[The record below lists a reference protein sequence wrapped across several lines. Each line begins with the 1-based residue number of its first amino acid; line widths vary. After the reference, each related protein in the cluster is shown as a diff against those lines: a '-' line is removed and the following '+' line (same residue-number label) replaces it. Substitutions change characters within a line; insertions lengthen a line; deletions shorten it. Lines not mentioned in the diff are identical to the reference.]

1 MTTAITIFLS
11 GSGTDRAGRTYQYIL
26 DQDDH
31 WLEYTH
37 DWIQWC
43 FPLFEKSQSVKSAPT
58 LGSSSEVAGIRA
70 CSSCQE
76 NMRLGLIR
84 YAEFLRDND
93 QWLRYHDHNHLRITR
108 VVKSTKMLMSDEQAG
123 EFFRYVMGL
132 VEVRAHE
139 KLSKASMDY
148 WKQALSPEFEQH

>member
-1 MTTAITIFLS
+1 MRTALTNFLS
-11 GSGTDRAGRTYQYIL
+11 GSGTDHSGRTYQDIF
-26 DQDDH
+26 DQDDE

-37 DWIQWC
+37 DWVQWC

-58 LGSSSEVAGIRA
+58 LESSNEVEVIRT

-93 QWLRYHDHNHLRITR
+93 YWLRYHDHNHLRITR
-108 VVKSTKMLMSDEQAG
+108 LIKSARMLMSEEQAT
-123 EFFRYVMGL
+123 EFLNYVMGQVEARANDL
-132 VEVRAHE
+132 V
-139 KLSKASMDY
+139 STISQQY
-148 WKQALSPEFEQH
+148 WKQALD

>member
-1 MTTAITIFLS
+1 MNTALTNFLS
-11 GSGTDRAGRTYQYIL
+11 GSGTDHAGRTYQDIL
-26 DQDDH
+26 DKDDH

-37 DWIQWC
+37 DWVQWC

-58 LGSSSEVAGIRA
+58 LESSNEVEEIRT

-108 VVKSTKMLMSDEQAG
+108 VVKSARMLMSEEQAS
-123 EFFRYVMGL
+123 EFLRYVMGL

-139 KLSKASMDY
+139 KPSKTSMNY
-148 WKQALSPEFEQH
+148 WKHALSPASD